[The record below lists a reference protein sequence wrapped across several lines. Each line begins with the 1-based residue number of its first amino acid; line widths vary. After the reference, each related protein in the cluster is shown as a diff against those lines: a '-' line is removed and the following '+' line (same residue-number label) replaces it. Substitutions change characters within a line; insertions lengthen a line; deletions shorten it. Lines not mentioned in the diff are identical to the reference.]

1 MFDCENKISVTEVFL
16 FSEQFLT
23 NFPLD
28 FKGRIKIE
36 SEAVHVQTLLAEMEH
51 RARRNRIPNEH
62 RERIVRA
69 FEDPHGLPFGGRH
82 VRGEPQH
89 S

>member
-1 MFDCENKISVTEVFL
+1 MFLLSSFSLISHWIL
-16 FSEQFLT
+16 G
-23 NFPLD
+23 
-28 FKGRIKIE
+28 GRIKIE
-36 SEAVHVQTLLAEMEH
+36 NEAVHVQTLLAEIEH
-51 RARRNRIPNEH
+51 RARRNRIPSEH